1 MSNGFYGE
9 KTWKKG
15 LKQKKWTSS
24 SFTYSIPPKKDTS
37 GWKQNMNIAMEFVIL
52 ELVYEPNFSFDFL
65 EQICL

>member
-1 MSNGFYGE
+1 MSNGFYGK
-9 KTWKKG
+9 KTSKTEG

-52 ELVYEPNFSFDFL
+52 ELV
-65 EQICL
+65 